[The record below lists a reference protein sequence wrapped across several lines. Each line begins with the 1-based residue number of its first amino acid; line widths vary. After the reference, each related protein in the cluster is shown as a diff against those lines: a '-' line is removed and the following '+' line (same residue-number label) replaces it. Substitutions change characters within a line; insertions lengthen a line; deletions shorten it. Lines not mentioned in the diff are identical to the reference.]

1 MPLSE
6 IHKKKAKK
14 NYMVLAIIFSLVA
27 LFFAITLIK
36 MGINTKNNIEVQNS
50 AEAPSEN
57 H

>member
-14 NYMVLAIIFSLVA
+14 NYMILAIIFALVA

-50 AEAPSEN
+50 AETRSEN